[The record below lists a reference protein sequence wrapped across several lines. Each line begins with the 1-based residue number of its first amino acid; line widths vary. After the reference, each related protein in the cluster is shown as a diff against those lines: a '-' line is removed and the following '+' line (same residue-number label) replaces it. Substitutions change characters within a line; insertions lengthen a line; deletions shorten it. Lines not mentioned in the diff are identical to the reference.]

1 MALGTV
7 NVPSV
12 SGHELDDIRAVA
24 NTAKEVASAA
34 QNTADGAKSTAEAA
48 LAAANSAQQTAGT
61 AKSTADEALET
72 ANGAADSLAAAQE
85 AATAAETAAQQAKA
99 KAEQAATAAQN
110 AQTAADSAL
119 QAVTKLTNSINA
131 IPSQNGSLT
140 YTGSQQS
147 PAWNSFD
154 SEKLTIGGQTF
165 GTEVGTYTATF
176 TPKEGFNWSDGSTE
190 PVSVNW
196 TISRAS
202 VAIPTA
208 SGALTYNGSAQ
219 SPTFNGYDS
228 TKMTQ
233 GGTASGTNAGTYSAT
248 FTPKANYCW
257 PDGTTAAKT
266 VSWSISKAA
275 GSLSLNKTS
284 MALNT
289 GAMSGTIAVTKG
301 GDGAVSATSSNTSV
315 ATVSVSGTT
324 VTVTAKAK
332 GSATIT
338 VKVAAGTNHTAPA
351 DKTCSVTVTLPTTT
365 LNDNSWST
373 IKQASDAGKGANYW
387 AVGDTKTITING
399 TVGSFG
405 ISNLSVQAFILG
417 FNHNSGKE
425 GANRI
430 HFQIGK
436 ISGKMVALCDN
447 NYGSGVSGDGYFHMN
462 SSNTNVGGWK
472 DSYMRKTLLGNS
484 KTPTSPVAN
493 SLMAA
498 LPSDLRSCMK
508 SVTKYTDN
516 VGNNTGHVAG
526 NVTATTDYLFLL
538 SNYEVQG
545 NDGYANNTEKNS
557 QAQYAYYKA
566 GNSKIAYR
574 HTSTASAVWWWLRS
588 PCCSYYNGFCVVNAD
603 GDCGS
608 GGASAS
614 GGLLPG
620 FAV

>member
-351 DKTCSVTVTLPTTT
+351 DKTCSVSATYPVTT
-365 LNDNSWST
+365 LSSNSWAT
-373 IKQASDAGKGANYW
+373 IKQASDAGQAANYW
-387 AVGDTKTITING
+387 SVGDTKTITING
-399 TVGSFG
+399 RMGDFSF
-405 ISNLSVQAFILG
+405 SNLSVQAFIIG
-417 FNHNSGKE
+417 FNHNSSRE
-425 GANRI
+425 GSNRI

-436 ISGKMVALCDN
+436 ISGKDICLCDSH
-447 NYGSGVSGDGYFHMN
+447 YGSYDSSSAGWFKMN
-462 SSNTNVGGWK
+462 TTNTNSGGW
-472 DSYMRKTLLGNS
+472 SNSLMRKTLLGNS
-484 KTPTSPVAN
+484 GTPTSPPAN
-493 SLMAA
+493 SLLAA
-498 LPSDLRSCMK
+498 LPSDLRAVMK
-508 SVTKYTDN
+508 SVTKYSD
-516 VGNNTGHVAG
+516 NTGGGSDTASY
-526 NVTATTDYLFLL
+526 VTSTTDYLFLL
-538 SNYEVQG
+538 SEFEYHG
-545 NDGYANNTEKNS
+545 ARSYANSAEKTY
-557 QAQYAYYKA
+557 QLQYNYYKA
-566 GNSKIAYR
+566 GNSRIKYKHTDTATAAYHWCR
-574 HTSTASAVWWWLRS
+574 SVYSSYSYAFCLVYSDGLASANTANSSWGV
-588 PCCSYYNGFCVVNAD
+588 A
-603 GDCGS
+603 
-608 GGASAS
+608 
-614 GGLLPG
+614 PG
-620 FAV
+620 FAA